1 MLCFKC
7 LAFNK
12 RMRNLILGS
21 GLKDGTQET
30 EEAGRMGPG
39 KDRGEGTLKNRI
51 RNPSKTFAL

>member
-39 KDRGEGTLKNRI
+39 KDREGTLKNRI
-51 RNPSKTFAL
+51 WNPSKTFAL